1 MQVGLLVSSPIFA
14 EASKHVNAFRLIALG
29 LAVWTLAT
37 AGCGLA
43 IGAHSARPPALA
55 ILSCLYLLLCPCPCG
70 SWCHHANAWLLRWA
84 GLQRGGHK

>member
-1 MQVGLLVSSPIFA
+1 MPDMEHLVAIRPRTAPHELSRGAHEAMHVTQVGLLVSSPIFA

-43 IGAHSARPPALA
+43 VGARFKGPV
-55 ILSCLYLLLCPCPCG
+55 
-70 SWCHHANAWLLRWA
+70 NAC
-84 GLQRGGHK
+84 